1 MVETRFKWMAAALV
15 AASIGVPQG
24 LAATNNH
31 GKAPALITIDLC
43 SNGIGDSSGSFG
55 VPRLTPEVFD
65 IGIDVGADGTIDRW
79 LSKEPATWLGGG
91 NSDIIRY
98 QGWVRLSFFQL
109 SEYVGQPMRI
119 RIVDKSPNYY
129 LAINS
134 IVVNGADGVVV
145 TNVLKNGSFES
156 QTPLEGWKVLE
167 SSVSP
172 SSKLV
177 VADAAGELIT
187 YGKQFLSTRTDPAS
201 SDSSETAVIE
211 SETFVLPGITSFIV
225 GNVSGGASEFVNNAA
240 SNGSDNASGVYLDL
254 GTATQ
259 DPNGRF
265 DPETDIALRGFWPGL
280 GTAPANDFGT
290 VLINTSGLE
299 GRRAQIVG
307 FDDSAVFH
315 VALDAFRMNWDWE
328 ESIIKNGGF
337 DAGVPTPQSHPDA
350 LAWFAENGT
359 ELTPDRHPS
368 GKIPN
373 WTVIKKAGGTADAFF
388 FDASARRDHMTGR
401 TYVGTGGG
409 DRSAVGVEIRSDVFT
424 LAAIPDPATSPFVQF
439 ASAQGTDRIR
449 YTDDG
454 TDIAFGRV
462 ELIVDSNG
470 NGTFGEEG
478 DFRYVQRNQSMA
490 LNQSNSGR
498 DLWHYPEYRF
508 YIRPEHRG
516 KQAVFR
522 AEDRFGAF
530 KASWGWFCIDDL
542 FVWDGTAASL
552 AFPNSDFETGT
563 LDNWT
568 AEIDGGSGFNSWLSG
583 TRQALDAGLVTHAT
597 MNNRSVSI
605 DGQFAVDT
613 AARETGGGDGGV
625 GRISSKAFALPQ
637 VSAPAPLTLGIARVA
652 QGIRVTWDG
661 TATLEKAERPDGPW
675 STVTTG
681 AGPYEVGATEAS
693 LFLRLRR

>member
-1 MVETRFKWMAAALV
+1 MVPHGM
-15 AASIGVPQG
+15 
-24 LAATNNH
+24 AATNNH
-31 GKAPALITIDLC
+31 GNAPAFITIDLC

-55 VPRLTPEVFD
+55 VPRLVPGEFD

-79 LSKEPATWLGGG
+79 LSQEPATWLGGG

-119 RIVDKSPNYY
+119 RIVDKSANYY

-145 TNVLKNGSFES
+145 PNVLKNGSFEA
-156 QTPLEGWKVLE
+156 QNPLEGWKVLE
-167 SSVSP
+167 SSVFP

-177 VADAAGELIT
+177 TSDETGEILT
-187 YGKQFLSTRTDPAS
+187 YGKNFFSTRTDPAS
-201 SDSSETAVIE
+201 SDSTETAVIE
-211 SETFVLPGITSFIV
+211 SETFVLPGMTSFIS
-225 GNVSGGASEFVNNAA
+225 GSVSGGGSEFVNNLA

-254 GTATQ
+254 GTATEN
-259 DPNGRF
+259 PNGRF

-290 VLINTSGLE
+290 VILNTSGLE
-299 GRRAQIVG
+299 GRRAQIVA

-328 ESIIKNGGF
+328 ETVIKNGGF

-350 LAWFAENGT
+350 TAWFAEVGN
-359 ELTPDRHPS
+359 ELTPERHPS
-368 GKIPN
+368 GRIPN
-373 WTVIKKAGGTADAFF
+373 WTVVKKAGGTADAWF
-388 FDASARRDHMTGR
+388 FDTSARRDHMSGR

-409 DRSAVGVEIRSDVFT
+409 DRSTVGVEIRSDVFT
-424 LAAIPDPATSPFVQF
+424 IAPIPDAASSPFVQF
-439 ASAQGTDRIR
+439 ASAQGSDRIR

-454 TDIAFGRV
+454 TDIAYGRI

-470 NGTFGEEG
+470 NGSFGDEG
-478 DFRYVQRNQSMA
+478 DYRYRQRNQSMA

-508 YIRPEHRG
+508 YIKPEHRG
-516 KQAVFR
+516 LQAVLR

-530 KASWGWFCIDDL
+530 KASWGWLCLDDL
-542 FVWDGTAASL
+542 FVWDGVEAKL
-552 AFPNSDFETGT
+552 PFPNSDFEGGT
-563 LDNWT
+563 LENWT

-583 TRQALDAGLVTHAT
+583 TKVSLDAGKATHAA

-605 DGQFAVDT
+605 DGAFAVDT

-625 GRISSKAFALPQ
+625 GQITSKAFLLPQ
-637 VSAPAPLTLGIARVA
+637 IQTPQSLTLGILRTSG
-652 QGIRVTWDG
+652 GIQVSWTG
-661 TATLEKAERPDGPW
+661 QATLEKADRLSGPW
-675 STVTTG
+675 SPVVTG
-681 AGPYEVGATEAS
+681 AGPYETGATGDA
-693 LFLRLRR
+693 LYLRLKR